1 MYHRL
6 IVLCY
11 FFLMI
16 RRPPRTTRTDTL
28 FPDTTLF
35 RSQSRVVRT
44 HMAFHQDEGVAERAG
59 IGLPAAQLDAVAERR
74 LGHQLLE
81 IGDRLDAAVT
91 EHRLLRQIGSL
102 AGHEGRSEEHTSE
115 LQSLMRIS
123 YAVFC
128 LKKKKLSTLQI

>member
-1 MYHRL
+1 
-6 IVLCY
+6 
-11 FFLMI
+11 
-16 RRPPRTTRTDTL
+16 
-28 FPDTTLF
+28 
-35 RSQSRVVRT
+35 
-44 HMAFHQDEGVAERAG
+44 MAFHQDEGVAERAG

-102 AGHEGRSEEHTSE
+102 AGHEGFEFREAGDRSEEHTSE

-123 YAVFC
+123 YAVYC
-128 LKKKKLSTLQI
+128 LKKKKKTS